1 MSGGQFAILP
11 RSEMGRAVLL
21 ALALLGT
28 GGSALAATASP
39 VDLRVHIVSPVEG
52 QQFAPGDKVPIV
64 GEIAPSL
71 QATDAGVTLWG
82 LGGLT
87 LTGFTGTG
95 FEASFVIPEFYAGP
109 LTLQPEAYA
118 GRVVLGATV
127 TIKVKPRTP
136 PVTLSVVNR
145 NNYPSLTAQH
155 PERLRV
161 KGVYANGVERDLSS
175 SEAGTTYTSSN
186 PAVVAVDRDGVC
198 RPVGRGLAVVTI
210 ENGRVREYAMFAV
223 DDPAQPAAPIDLTA
237 HVAIRLGSLR
247 VDPDPQIVYDVVQE
261 VTITNVTALPLVG
274 PLFLSIV
281 DLPTGVLPLGDTR
294 QLELPGSGL
303 DLSPGLSV
311 SVELRFLNQG
321 YAPIQYTAKVYHGR
335 AP

>member
-1 MSGGQFAILP
+1 M
-11 RSEMGRAVLL
+11 
-21 ALALLGT
+21 
-28 GGSALAATASP
+28 
-39 VDLRVHIVSPVEG
+39 
-52 QQFAPGDKVPIV
+52 
-64 GEIAPSL
+64 
-71 QATDAGVTLWG
+71 AG
-82 LGGLT
+82 
-87 LTGFTGTG
+87 
-95 FEASFVIPEFYAGP
+95 
-109 LTLQPEAYA
+109 
-118 GRVVLGATV
+118 
-127 TIKVKPRTP
+127 
-136 PVTLSVVNR
+136 
-145 NNYPSLTAQH
+145 
-155 PERLRV
+155 
-161 KGVYANGVERDLSS
+161 YAN
-175 SEAGTTYTSSN
+175 N
-186 PAVVAVDRDGVC
+186 
-198 RPVGRGLAVVTI
+198 
-210 ENGRVREYAMFAV
+210 AMFAV